1 MFIDERPLR
10 VRAGHGGDGIV
21 SWRREKREPRGGPA
35 GGDGGDGG
43 DVILVA
49 DPQLST
55 FGDMEDIR
63 VARGENGER
72 GGKNKRAGRA
82 GRDRVV
88 HVPVG
93 TTVYDAETGDRLVD
107 LSEPGERW
115 LAARGGWGG
124 RGNARFA
131 SATDQAPTH
140 SEEGKLGEERTVR
153 LQLRLLAD
161 VGLIGLPNA
170 GKSTLLSRLSAATP
184 RVADYPFTTLAPH
197 LGIVDLPD
205 FTRFV
210 MADLPGLI
218 EGASEG
224 HGLGDRFLRHVERT
238 RVLLH
243 LVDPDPID
251 GSDPL
256 ANYRTIRGEVEAYG
270 RDLATRPEVIALT
283 KADVWGP
290 DGPPEELLSE
300 WAAAV
305 DREVHLI
312 SAVTGQGLDDLLR
325 AVVRVLADAPPAPE
339 VPERIAGS
347 TPDAEEDTAA
357 DA

>member
-1 MFIDERPLR
+1 MFIDERKLR

-43 DVILVA
+43 DVILLA
-49 DPQLST
+49 DVQLST

-63 VARGENGER
+63 LARGENGER
-72 GGKNKRAGRA
+72 GGKNKCAGRA
-82 GRDRVV
+82 GEDRIVN
-88 HVPVG
+88 VPVG
-93 TTVYDAETGDRLVD
+93 TTVYDVETGMRLAD
-107 LSEPGERW
+107 LAKDGQRW
-115 LAARGGWGG
+115 IAAKGGKGG

-131 SATDQAPTH
+131 TSTDQAPTRC
-140 SEEGKLGEERTVR
+140 EEGTLGEERQVR
-153 LQLRLLAD
+153 MQLRLLAD

-184 RVADYPFTTLAPH
+184 RIADYPFTTLAPH

-205 FTRFV
+205 YSRFV
-210 MADLPGLI
+210 LADLPGLI

-243 LVDPDPID
+243 LVDPAPID
-251 GSDPL
+251 GSDPVE
-256 ANYRTIRGEVEAYG
+256 NYKTIRGEIEAYG
-270 RDLATRPEVIALT
+270 RALADRPELVAMT
-283 KADVWGP
+283 KADVWG
-290 DGPPEELLSE
+290 DEGPPDEVLSGL
-300 WAAAV
+300 AAAA

-312 SAVTGQGLDDLLR
+312 SAVTGQGLRDLLR
-325 AVVRVLADAPPAPE
+325 AVVRALADAPPAPE
-339 VPERIAGS
+339 VPDRLDAA
-347 TPDAEEDTAA
+347 TPDDGEEA
-357 DA
+357 DAGP